1 MIKITQELIN
11 VVMALAKKA
20 GEAILTY
27 YHVEMEATYKADGSP
42 LHQADLMAHRIIA
55 DGLSRLSSDVI
66 VVSEESENLEDI
78 TINNAKQFW
87 LVDPLD
93 GTKEFIK
100 RNNEFTVNIALID
113 SGIAVL
119 GVVYAPAL
127 NVLYLGSPFGAL
139 KIDALGQ
146 HAIRVSSPLDEGIQ
160 VVASRSHANATELSH
175 FLSDHVVA
183 GFFEVGSSLKFC
195 QVAEGHAH
203 LYPRLG
209 RTMEWDTAAG
219 QAVLVAAGGLVEA
232 LDGLPLHYGKPGFEN
247 PHFIA
252 RTDNKFVC

>member
-1 MIKITQELIN
+1 MITITQELIN
-11 VVMALAKKA
+11 VVIALAKEA

-27 YHVEMEATYKADGSP
+27 YHVDMEASYKADGSP
-42 LHQADLMAHRIIA
+42 LHQADLMAHRIITE
-55 DGLSRLSSDVI
+55 GLSRLSSDVI
-66 VVSEESENLEDI
+66 VVSEESENLKDI

-127 NVLYLGSPFGAL
+127 NLLYLGSPLGAF
-139 KIDALGQ
+139 KFDASGE
-146 HAIRVSSPLDEGIQ
+146 HAIRVSTPLEEGIQ
-160 VVASRSHANATELSH
+160 VVASRSHTDATELSH
-175 FLSDHVVA
+175 FLRDQVVA
-183 GFFEVGSSLKFC
+183 GFLGVGSSLKFC
-195 QVAEGHAH
+195 RVAEGHAH

-219 QAVLVAAGGLVEA
+219 QAVLVAAGGFVEA
-232 LDGLPLHYGKPGFEN
+232 LNGLPLSYGKPGFEN

-252 RTDNKFVC
+252 RTDNQLVC